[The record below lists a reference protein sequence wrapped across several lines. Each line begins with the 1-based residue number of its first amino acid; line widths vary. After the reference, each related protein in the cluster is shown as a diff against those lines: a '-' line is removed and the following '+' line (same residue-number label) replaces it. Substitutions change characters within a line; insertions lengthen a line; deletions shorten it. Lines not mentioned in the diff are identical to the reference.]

1 MPVNAIIKLLRSTVH
16 LFTFQRIWQSLTKY
30 YRTVT
35 MILLQISL
43 VLIFSSAVVHGTQV
57 ADSANFVFG
66 DCKAGRDSC
75 KECYQT
81 LVKCLLGSDEN
92 VVNLS
97 RAFYPPQTN
106 PAEFIAVTYQ
116 YANETTDELDGTETW
131 FWAASGAYFL
141 HPLHV
146 FTYISLLFDKPE
158 PYFTQTAHVTLR
170 ASCRGAQREHMIL
183 LTHRVRLYCEFSV
196 QYVYSQMIQK

>member
-1 MPVNAIIKLLRSTVH
+1 
-16 LFTFQRIWQSLTKY
+16 
-30 YRTVT
+30 
-35 MILLQISL
+35 MILLQFSL

-66 DCKAGRDSC
+66 GCKAGRESC
-75 KECYQT
+75 QECYQT

-106 PAEFIAVTYQ
+106 PAVFVAVTYQ
-116 YANETTDELDGTETW
+116 YASESTGEVDGVERW

-141 HPLHV
+141 YPLHV
-146 FTYISLLFDKPE
+146 FTYISILFDKPE
-158 PYFTQTAHVTLR
+158 HYFAQTAHITLK
-170 ASCRGAQREHMIL
+170 ASCRGAQREHKIL
-183 LTHRVRLYCEFSV
+183 LTHRVRLF
-196 QYVYSQMIQK
+196 

>member
-1 MPVNAIIKLLRSTVH
+1 
-16 LFTFQRIWQSLTKY
+16 
-30 YRTVT
+30 
-35 MILLQISL
+35 MIMTLLQISL
-43 VLIFSSAVVHGTQV
+43 VLILSSAVVHGTHV
-57 ADSANFVFG
+57 ADSAKFIFG

-75 KECYQT
+75 QECYKT
-81 LVKCLLGSDEN
+81 VVKCLLGSDEN

-116 YANETTDELDGTETW
+116 YANETTGEVNETETW

-146 FTYISLLFDKPE
+146 FSYISLLFDKPE
-158 PYFTQTAHVTLR
+158 PYFAQTAHVTLSL
-170 ASCRGAQREHMIL
+170 SCMGAQREHMIL
-183 LTHRVRLYCEFSV
+183 LTHRVRLLCF
-196 QYVYSQMIQK
+196 QMCVLVDKSFVLYILRAEK